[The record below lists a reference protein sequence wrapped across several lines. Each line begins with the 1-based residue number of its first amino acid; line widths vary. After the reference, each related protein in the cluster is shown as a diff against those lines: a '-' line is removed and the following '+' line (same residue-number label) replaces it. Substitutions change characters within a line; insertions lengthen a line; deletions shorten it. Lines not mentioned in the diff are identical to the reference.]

1 MKTRKKILRALWALI
16 VIAWIVC
23 GTMFSV
29 NERKIKENSTY
40 CMDSIRHEL
49 WEYIENIHMNDAFA
63 SKWVYV
69 YMWGVSYEWVD
80 YSFSCKVYNKE
91 NVDLKLEPIYD
102 ICEWDGCDI
111 AGTPVINKAEEDKAL
126 IIVFSPTWHTKEI
139 ATYIS
144 EIKEIELNELIPTII
159 YTTEDLDYTNQE
171 SRVFHEFKN
180 IDFRPEIGTEFNIDW
195 YDTIYL
201 WYPIWFARIP
211 NIILTLLD
219 NYDLSG
225 KKIVLFCTSWS
236 TGIEETIKYFEPY
249 NLNIIWSKRFAQWSS
264 KEQVQEWLESL

>member
-111 AGTPVINKAEEDKAL
+111 AGTPVVNKAEEDKAL

-195 YDTIYL
+195 YDVIYL